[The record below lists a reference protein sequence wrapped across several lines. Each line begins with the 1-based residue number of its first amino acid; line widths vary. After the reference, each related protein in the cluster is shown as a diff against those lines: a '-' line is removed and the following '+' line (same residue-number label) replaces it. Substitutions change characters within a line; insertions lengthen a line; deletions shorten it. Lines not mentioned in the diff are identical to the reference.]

1 MRSKMESK
9 SKEGDFMYPQDFRKP
24 CEVISYYK
32 DGKVYPLRFR
42 VYSVENATY
51 YVYDVEKIDYVL
63 EEHCNGLTEKTF
75 FVRVKRK
82 RLKERHMLYLDPRYK
97 RWWILR

>member
-1 MRSKMESK
+1 MH
-9 SKEGDFMYPQDFRKP
+9 PQDFRKP

-97 RWWILR
+97 SWWILR

>member
-1 MRSKMESK
+1 
-9 SKEGDFMYPQDFRKP
+9 MYPQDFRKP

-51 YVYDVEKIDYVL
+51 YVYDVQKIDYVL

-97 RWWILR
+97 SWWILR

>member
-1 MRSKMESK
+1 
-9 SKEGDFMYPQDFRKP
+9 MYPQDFRKP

-97 RWWILR
+97 SWWILR